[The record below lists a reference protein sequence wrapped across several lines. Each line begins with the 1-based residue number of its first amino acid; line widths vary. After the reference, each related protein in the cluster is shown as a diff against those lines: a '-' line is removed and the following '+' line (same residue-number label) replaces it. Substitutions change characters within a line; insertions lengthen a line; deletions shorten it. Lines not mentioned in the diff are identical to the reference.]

1 MSSFLGATAAAA
13 LAVTGCLSPAGP
25 RPVQAQPIPEVIE
38 NQPQAATNLRR
49 RGGDVA
55 SSSGTSSEGIES
67 RRGSLADEFDP
78 SSPLDNRQNN
88 GETLSSANTF
98 HDYNLDMMGP
108 PASGSSGGTSSS
120 GSTGTGTTPPP
131 AAVMTSFALRGKG
144 GGIAAMATTTKDTAD
159 TGYAFDSSRPP
170 PPIVLDDEVVAAA
183 RRIAQTTQ
191 RTDAA
196 NSTRTEVVAPSVE
209 DADLDDSSHEEDV
222 SLSSNHAG
230 MDSPVGA
237 PIDRR
242 DAGAAISTMTA
253 TDIDTT
259 VNEPEAIGD
268 TGIGSGLDNS
278 SSSQPIDDI
287 PSPFTRPGNSA
298 NIRPAAAAASGM
310 SGLGGLLSKYEEH
323 VADGG
328 GSAEVG
334 EISAS
339 EKEEEEVRT
348 EEEEEGPLRD
358 YSSDPAF
365 QSLSTSSESID
376 TTAEDSISEILA
388 EASETLISD
397 VLHVADPVEEE
408 DLTQPEPLDDVD
420 EVPLAD
426 FPADI
431 DAADASI
438 IQEARE
444 SATIAATAAVV
455 RASLNEHQI
464 PLMSS
469 EETTKRQQDRERA
482 RRQVEINRQKTHEI
496 TVRTDC
502 SHYNCQEVSSPKND
516 PDAWIS
522 VGPNGG
528 RYKTIEHALE
538 AGEKNIYVQ
547 EGTYEIRQTII
558 LGQNHQG
565 VHIRGASRERT
576 ILKFVGMESFVVVF
590 NTRDVT
596 ISNLSLDARSANHD
610 DLKDLDIYGA
620 QPKTHLNGAKPQ
632 PQWQVVG
639 VVNSSGVTIIDTV
652 INAPK
657 TMVPIFFTGPFFASS
672 RIYSTFFG
680 GSKSRYRPGDSETVQ
695 AYRAGSLDDDNA
707 VRNNH
712 IYSASGGDALVFTL
726 QRNGVVDGNKVS
738 SGGLSFYMNHASLC
752 NQNTILRSPNYGIYV
767 TVPSNQVEIANNK
780 IIHSQKSGIKVG
792 RISDHVELG
801 LPSMETDERP
811 QYRATG
817 VALVG
822 NQLFDIK
829 SIGIEIELTHGCVV
843 KHNSI
848 SRTDYSGIFLQHSD
862 KPLIMNNRLEDFGL
876 LADRHE
882 HNAGIY
888 GAAAVAEAVIRDNI
902 IIDFMSHGARYGM
915 KIAPLPEN
923 TGAIISQN
931 TISGHYSSGESI
943 SAPNSSI
950 EKDNTY
956 IFD

>member
-1 MSSFLGATAAAA
+1 MSFLSATAAA
-13 LAVTGCLSPAGP
+13 LAVTGCLSSSNLSG
-25 RPVQAQPIPEVIE
+25 VQAQARSVV
-38 NQPQAATNLRR
+38 NDDRSSTTTNLRR
-49 RGGDVA
+49 RGKDATV
-55 SSSGTSSEGIES
+55 SSEALKEGIQS
-67 RRGSLADEFDP
+67 RRGSLADVTDEFDP
-78 SSPLDNRQNN
+78 SSPFDEQNDAR
-88 GETLSSANTF
+88 TLGGDGGSSANTF

-108 PASGSSGGTSSS
+108 PASDSSTA
-120 GSTGTGTTPPP
+120 GTGTTPTP
-131 AAVMTSFALRGKG
+131 AAVMTSFALRGNSG
-144 GGIAAMATTTKDTAD
+144 GESTTAATTEVTAS
-159 TGYAFDSSRPP
+159 TGYAFDSSPP
-170 PPIVLDDEVVAAA
+170 PPQIILDDEVAAAA

-191 RTDAA
+191 RADA
-196 NSTRTEVVAPSVE
+196 NRTRTEVVAPSVE
-209 DADLDDSSHEEDV
+209 DTDLDNSSLDM
-222 SLSSNHAG
+222 SLSSNNAG
-230 MDSPVGA
+230 VDSPVGA

-242 DAGAAISTMTA
+242 DASAAISTMTA
-253 TDIDTT
+253 ATNIDTA
-259 VNEPEAIGD
+259 VNEPEAIVGD
-268 TGIGSGLDNS
+268 TARSIGSGFENS
-278 SSSQPIDDI
+278 SSSQPIDA
-287 PSPFTRPGNSA
+287 PSLSTKPGNSA
-298 NIRPAAAAASGM
+298 KIRPAAASASGM

-328 GSAEVG
+328 AEVG

-339 EKEEEEVRT
+339 EKEEKEVT
-348 EEEEEGPLRD
+348 EEEEPLRD

-365 QSLSTSSESID
+365 QYLSTEPSSTTSSESID
-376 TTAEDSISEILA
+376 NTPEDSISEILA
-388 EASETLISD
+388 EASETLII
-397 VLHVADPVEEE
+397 ADPEEE
-408 DLTQPEPLDDVD
+408 DLTQAEPLDDVE
-420 EVPLAD
+420 EVPLAE
-426 FPADI
+426 FLADI

-438 IQEARE
+438 IQEAKE
-444 SATIAATAAVV
+444 SANIAATATIV

-502 SHYNCQEVSSPKND
+502 SHYNCREVSSPKND

-558 LGQNHQG
+558 LGQNHQS

-620 QPKTHLNGAKPQ
+620 RPEAHRSGTKPQ
-632 PQWQVVG
+632 PQWQVIG

-680 GSKSRYRPGDSETVQ
+680 GSKSRYRPGDSETIQ
-695 AYRAGSLDDDNA
+695 AYRAGSLDEDNA

-726 QRNGVVDGNKVS
+726 QRNGVVDGNKMS
-738 SGGLSFYMNHASLC
+738 SGGISFYMNHASVC
-752 NQNTILRSPNYGIYV
+752 NQNTILRSPNYGIYL

-792 RISDHVELG
+792 RMSDHVELG
-801 LPSMETDERP
+801 LPSMETEERP

-829 SIGIEIELTHGCVV
+829 SLGIEIELTHGCVV

>member
-1 MSSFLGATAAAA
+1 M
-13 LAVTGCLSPAGP
+13 
-25 RPVQAQPIPEVIE
+25 
-38 NQPQAATNLRR
+38 
-49 RGGDVA
+49 
-55 SSSGTSSEGIES
+55 
-67 RRGSLADEFDP
+67 
-78 SSPLDNRQNN
+78 
-88 GETLSSANTF
+88 
-98 HDYNLDMMGP
+98 
-108 PASGSSGGTSSS
+108 
-120 GSTGTGTTPPP
+120 
-131 AAVMTSFALRGKG
+131 
-144 GGIAAMATTTKDTAD
+144 
-159 TGYAFDSSRPP
+159 
-170 PPIVLDDEVVAAA
+170 
-183 RRIAQTTQ
+183 
-191 RTDAA
+191 
-196 NSTRTEVVAPSVE
+196 VAPSVE
-209 DADLDDSSHEEDV
+209 EAELDDSSNEGNV
-222 SLSSNHAG
+222 QLSLSSNHAG

-242 DAGAAISTMTA
+242 DAGAAISTMA
-253 TDIDTT
+253 ASYIDTT
-259 VNEPEAIGD
+259 ENEPEARGD
-268 TGIGSGLDNS
+268 TGNGPGGGLDK
-278 SSSQPIDDI
+278 SSSQSVDDA
-287 PSPFTRPGNSA
+287 PTPFTRPGKSA

-328 GSAEVG
+328 VEVG
-334 EISAS
+334 EISAF
-339 EKEEEEVRT
+339 EQEGEEVHT
-348 EEEEEGPLRD
+348 EEEEEPLRD

-365 QSLSTSSESID
+365 QSLPEEPSPTTSYETID
-376 TTAEDSISEILA
+376 TTAEEDSNSEILG
-388 EASETLISD
+388 EASETLLRD
-397 VLHVADPVEEE
+397 VSHVADAVEE
-408 DLTQPEPLDDVD
+408 DLTPREPLDEVE

-426 FPADI
+426 FLADI

-502 SHYNCQEVSSPKND
+502 SHYHCREVSSPKND
-516 PDAWIS
+516 PDAWVS

-620 QPKTHLNGAKPQ
+620 QPKPRVNGAKPQ

-695 AYRAGSLDDDNA
+695 AYRAGSLDEDNA

-738 SGGLSFYMNHASLC
+738 AGGISFYMNHASVC

-792 RISDHVELG
+792 RMSDHVELG
-801 LPSMETDERP
+801 LPSMETEERP

-848 SRTDYSGIFLQHSD
+848 SRTDYFGIFLQHSD

-931 TISGHYSSGESI
+931 TISGHYASGESI